1 MKLPIQLVKGGKH
14 TFGWSG
20 NGVID
25 LSAQALA
32 NYGVTIG
39 DRLLVI
45 RGSGSAV
52 GFAVGGPIVQEARK
66 HRDLPVVWVSE

>member
-1 MKLPIQLVKGGKH
+1 MKLPIQLVKGEKH

-25 LSAQALA
+25 FSAQALA
-32 NYGVTIG
+32 SYGVTIG

-52 GFAVGGPIVQEARK
+52 GFTVGGPIVQEARK
-66 HRDLPVVWVSE
+66 RRDLPVVGVSE